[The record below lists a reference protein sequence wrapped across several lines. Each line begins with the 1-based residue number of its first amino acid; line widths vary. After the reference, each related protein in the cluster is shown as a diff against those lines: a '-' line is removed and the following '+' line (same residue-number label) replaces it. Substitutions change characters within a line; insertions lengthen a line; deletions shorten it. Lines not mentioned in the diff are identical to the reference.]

1 MDKLGADIKKKI
13 YTYHAEG
20 FSEPKQIKE
29 LCASNISKEM
39 NKIQAQQIKKLTK
52 DFIKNKKYKK
62 FFFSLDRNPV
72 EKPLLL
78 GLDSKKKYID
88 IIYHFFVYD
97 DWEGISLLE
106 ALLDSEVVTMNDI
119 NNVIDSFN
127 KKELCNLWRKIFL
140 EAHYQYR
147 VEEEEKKENKRGK

>member
-13 YTYHAEG
+13 YTYYTEG

-62 FFFSLDRNPV
+62 FFFGVNRNPV

-78 GLDSKKKYID
+78 GLDSKKYID
-88 IIYHFFVYD
+88 VIYHLFDY

-106 ALLDSEVVTMNDI
+106 VLLDSGVITMNNI

-127 KKELCNLWRKIFL
+127 KKELCNLWRTIFL
-140 EAHYQYR
+140 EADYQYR
-147 VEEEEKKENKRGK
+147 VEEEERKENRRKK